1 MFVGGNGALAA
12 SLCGSVLSIPSKSK
26 RTIQHS
32 PNCFRS
38 FSVPKIEIENVLP
51 MGWSPRR
58 THRTPDEARDH
69 PGIRLLD
76 FARLNSKRIT
86 TVPVSV
92 KLALPHRSVL
102 RGWPKQNIQEAM
114 FSHGTSNGK
123 IVSAKARPVLC
134 QVEKTMT
141 STTERCSMS
150 PAIATL
156 KHLHNQLE
164 ASPVFCD
171 AGMVRIMWLTR
182 GAAHMCN
189 ENM

>member
-1 MFVGGNGALAA
+1 MAPILAAVVFVGGNGALAA

-123 IVSAKARPVLC
+123 IVSAKARAAALPRKKFPNVSAAVPPCALSGG
-134 QVEKTMT
+134 KNND
-141 STTERCSMS
+141 
-150 PAIATL
+150 
-156 KHLHNQLE
+156 KH
-164 ASPVFCD
+164 D
-171 AGMVRIMWLTR
+171 
-182 GAAHMCN
+182 
-189 ENM
+189 